1 MMFLIMPK
9 KKEPKTLFGKKL
21 YQIRM
26 EKGMNQHQLAQAIQS
41 TQRAI
46 SSYETGNSY
55 PPLPVIVDL
64 AQALKVSADALMGLK
79 ENKPKKENQDSNDT
93 RLWKKFQKVKDLPE
107 KDQRAIIRMINS
119 LASLRQ
125 MKLAS

>member
-1 MMFLIMPK
+1 MILTMPK
-9 KKEPKTLFGKKL
+9 KKEPKTLFGQRL

-26 EKGMNQHQLAQAIQS
+26 GKVMNQIDLAQAINS

-46 SSYETGNSY
+46 SSYETGTSY

-64 AQALKVSADALMGLK
+64 AKALKVSVDDLVGLK
-79 ENKPKKENQDSNDT
+79 ETKPKKEKQDANDT
-93 RLWKKFQKVKDLPE
+93 RLWKKFKKVKELPD

-119 LASLRQ
+119 LASTRQ
-125 MKLAS
+125 MRMAS